1 MCDICRMAK
10 LTLLFLLA
18 NFSIV
23 LYYVTPKSNNNAL
36 TLLVEQRV
44 KIQCTQVH
52 TGRPVE
58 ELAKPGTT

>member
-1 MCDICRMAK
+1 MQNGKTDSVVFACK
-10 LTLLFLLA
+10 HFHSSLLCY
-18 NFSIV
+18 S
-23 LYYVTPKSNNNAL
+23 KSNNNAL